1 MVKGLIAIAAGLAVC
16 AGLGTG
22 IGEGIAASKAVE
34 AVGRN
39 PEAEGKIRTMMILG
53 IALSETVAIYGLLST
68 GVLLLIFKKFLW
80 KNVMEYFAKRADYI
94 ESTINEAKEMNEKA
108 STNLETAEKEARE
121 AASKYR
127 EILDQAKDDGQ
138 KVKQELK
145 LNKHKKK
152 LKQKRNKLKQI

>member
-53 IALSETVAIYGLLST
+53 IALSESTFASCGISLS
-68 GVLLLIFKKFLW
+68 VFLI
-80 KNVMEYFAKRADYI
+80 
-94 ESTINEAKEMNEKA
+94 
-108 STNLETAEKEARE
+108 
-121 AASKYR
+121 
-127 EILDQAKDDGQ
+127 Q
-138 KVKQELK
+138 
-145 LNKHKKK
+145 
-152 LKQKRNKLKQI
+152 

>member
-53 IALSETVAIYGLLST
+53 IALSETV
-68 GVLLLIFKKFLW
+68 
-80 KNVMEYFAKRADYI
+80 
-94 ESTINEAKEMNEKA
+94 
-108 STNLETAEKEARE
+108 
-121 AASKYR
+121 
-127 EILDQAKDDGQ
+127 
-138 KVKQELK
+138 ELK
-145 LNKHKKK
+145 NL
-152 LKQKRNKLKQI
+152 LAGIDFDSFE